1 MPSGSA
7 TRGSKTPSVS
17 FGSRTGSVHAL
28 ATRHI
33 ETGTTTRSA
42 NPARDVRRRPSLYA
56 RLVASAGRAPDMA
69 GTAIE
74 RVASALVEVE
84 KPDGGECVQEAGHRG
99 CPLHK
104 GSGAVA
110 RH

>member
-7 TRGSKTPSVS
+7 TSGSQTTSVS
-17 FGSRTGSVHAL
+17 FGSRSGSVHAL
-28 ATRHI
+28 ETRHI
-33 ETGTTTRSA
+33 ETGTTTRRA

-56 RLVASAGRAPDMA
+56 LLLASAGRASDMA
-69 GTAIE
+69 GPAIE

-84 KPDGGECVQEAGHRG
+84 KPDGRECVQEAGHQG

-110 RH
+110 